1 MQTVKKASA
10 SERKEVWLL
19 GRSRSIDSWI
29 QWNAN
34 RLVITILKAFH
45 FGGNVVVKQFMF
57 IYCYLMRR
65 LGLSLNRCGLIEICR
80 TPHYGN
86 EILEVIG
93 GRGNCI
99 QNILPFVERKCVN
112 EY

>member
-1 MQTVKKASA
+1 MVVGSIA
-10 SERKEVWLL
+10 
-19 GRSRSIDSWI
+19 RSIDCWI
-29 QWNAN
+29 HWNAN

-45 FGGNVVVKQFMF
+45 FGGNVVVKQFMY

-93 GRGNCI
+93 DRGKCI
-99 QNILPFVERKCVN
+99 QNILPFGKRKCAN